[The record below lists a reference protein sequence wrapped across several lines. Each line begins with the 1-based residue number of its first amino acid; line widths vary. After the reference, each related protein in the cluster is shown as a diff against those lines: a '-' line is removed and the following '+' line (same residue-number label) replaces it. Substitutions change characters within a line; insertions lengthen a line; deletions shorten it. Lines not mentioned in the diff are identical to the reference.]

1 MKRTLS
7 LCLLLFA
14 TALPSARA
22 HGGRTNS
29 EGCHNERATGGY
41 HCHNA
46 PASPARQPSP
56 YQQSLT
62 GKPSRMVGAAY
73 YRNCAAA
80 RAAGAAPVRRG
91 QPGYAAHLDRDNDG
105 VGCE

>member
-1 MKRTLS
+1 MKRALMHFLFLS
-7 LCLLLFA
+7 A
-14 TALPSARA
+14 AALPTAWA
-22 HGGRTNS
+22 HGGRTNGD
-29 EGCHNERATGGY
+29 GCHNERATGGY

-46 PASPARQPSP
+46 PAARQPSP

-62 GKPSRMVGAAY
+62 SQPSGLSGSVY
-73 YRNCAAA
+73 YRNCDAA

-91 QPGYAAHLDRDNDG
+91 HPGYGAHLDRDNDG

>member
-1 MKRTLS
+1 MKPALLLCLS
-7 LCLLLFA
+7 LSA
-14 TALPSARA
+14 AALPAAWA
-22 HGGRTNS
+22 HGGRTNG

-46 PASPARQPSP
+46 PAARQPPP
-56 YQQSLT
+56 YPQSFT
-62 GKPSRMVGAAY
+62 PQPSRLSGNAY
-73 YRNCAAA
+73 YRNCDAA

-91 QPGYAAHLDRDNDG
+91 QAGYGAHLDRDNDG